1 MRLRREK
8 IGSEH
13 PYRGVLHNVLDVLLN
28 VIIIVAIVAVIR
40 TFIVSPFEVEGNS
53 MVPSLEDNQY
63 IIINKIGYIVGDPH
77 RGDVVVFRPPSDNS
91 KYYVKRII
99 GVPGDEISIR
109 DGKIFLATQ
118 NGEQELSEMYL
129 DERNA
134 NRTFRAPVG
143 TGDRAEE

>member
-1 MRLRREK
+1 
-8 IGSEH
+8 
-13 PYRGVLHNVLDVLLN
+13 
-28 VIIIVAIVAVIR
+28 
-40 TFIVSPFEVEGNS
+40 

-118 NGEQELSEMYL
+118 NGEQELSDTDQLTDREL
-129 DERNA
+129 DADA
-134 NRTFRAPVG
+134 NGYAKCHKN
-143 TGDRAEE
+143 GDAYHYTHSDDHSYRYW